1 MTTQPADS
9 ATTAVAPIDL
19 GVSDALNHAAKRLVL
34 DKYIMDKAVKDH
46 RASMLARDLHDGDYG
61 PHEPRPFL
69 RRVLPFFF
77 LSSKITEARA
87 ALVPTSNTL
96 GCSWFRSMKN
106 FGADDVPAMVGKLTD
121 TQKLLDGSLDTTS
134 YAWIKPLGLIAPF
147 EGKNRVDFL
156 RGQGID
162 YIPAHVAEHSYP
174 NPERLSLYSIQV
186 NGFSA
191 TWAVLDGRWVTAVEN
206 PSWTVPMMEAFG
218 VGAGASWPSDFPAP
232 ELVIQALFGPRGT
245 TTALGHPDAPEE
257 PIVDLDT
264 LKATEAYMDEPMS
277 AKFASLNNAR
287 IDPRFWLITASLTI
301 LGLLG
306 LALAP
311 DTWDEFQLAAAM
323 LFSGSLSAALLPL
336 AAPIALTQRRHIT
349 DHPYL
354 PLERSPKHKAIRSRH
369 LG

>member
-1 MTTQPADS
+1 MTALPSDS
-9 ATTAVAPIDL
+9 TTSVVASIYL
-19 GVSDALNHAAKRLVL
+19 GVSDALNHAAQRMVM

-46 RASMLARDLHDGDYG
+46 RASMLARDLHDGGYG

-96 GCSWFRSMKN
+96 GCSWLRSMKN
-106 FGADDVPAMVGKLTD
+106 FGADDVPAMVGQLTD

-134 YAWIKPLGLIAPF
+134 YAWIKPLGLIAPI

-206 PSWTVPMMEAFG
+206 PSWTVPMMEAYG
-218 VGAGASWPSDFPAP
+218 VGAGASWPSDFPSP

-264 LKATEAYMDEPMS
+264 VKATEAYLMEPMS
-277 AKFASLNNAR
+277 APIVGLSNTR
-287 IDPRFWLITASLTI
+287 IDPRFWLITASLLV

-306 LALAP
+306 LAFAP
-311 DTWDEFQLAAAM
+311 ETWDSLRLAAAM
-323 LFSGSLSAALLPL
+323 AFSCALTAALIPVF
-336 AAPIALTQRRHIT
+336 PGIALTQRRYVT
-349 DHPYL
+349 KHPFL
-354 PLERSPKHKAIRSRH
+354 PLERSPKHKATRSRR